1 MKVYCISDLH
11 LSLTC
16 NKPMNIFGPVWEGY
30 WEKIA
35 EDWRKKVGADD
46 IVLIAG
52 DISWA
57 MKLEDAICDIKE
69 INKLP
74 GKKIFIRGNHDYW
87 WSSLTAIRTNFPEGC
102 YAIQNDSLKIGKYVF
117 CGTRGWAVP
126 EKEPYTEEDKKMLN
140 RECIRLELSL
150 QSAKAKMQDGD
161 KLVCMIHYPPF
172 NSRLEA
178 SPFTELMEKYG
189 VDKCVYGHLHGE
201 NSRGVNFF
209 EKNNIAYFLTS
220 CDKVQNQLVLIY
232 DEEEKNEL

>member
-1 MKVYCISDLH
+1 MKVFCISDLH

-16 NKPMNIFGPVWEGY
+16 DKPMNIFGPTWQGY

-35 EDWRKKVGADD
+35 SDWQSKVKDDD

-57 MKLEDAICDIKE
+57 MKLEDAVSDIKE

-87 WSSLTAIRTNFPEGC
+87 WKSLTAIRNAFPENC
-102 YAIQNDSLKIGKYVF
+102 YVIQNDSLKIGNYVF
-117 CGTRGWAVP
+117 CGTRGWTVP
-126 EKEPYTEEDKKMLN
+126 ENSNVGEEDKKMLN
-140 RECIRLELSL
+140 REEQRLMLSL
-150 QSAKAKMQDGD
+150 KSAKQKIVQGD

-172 NSRLEA
+172 NSKLEN
-178 SPFTELMEKYG
+178 SNFTSLMEEYG
-189 VDKCVYGHLHGE
+189 VNKCVYGHIHGE
-201 NSRGVNFF
+201 NSRCVKLLV
-209 EKNNIAYFLTS
+209 KNDIEYYLTS

-232 DEEEKNEL
+232 DEE